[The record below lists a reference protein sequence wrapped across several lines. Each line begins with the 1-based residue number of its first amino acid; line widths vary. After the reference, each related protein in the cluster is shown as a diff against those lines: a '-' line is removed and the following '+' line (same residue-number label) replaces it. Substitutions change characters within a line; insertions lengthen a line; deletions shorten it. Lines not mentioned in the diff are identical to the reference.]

1 MREANFGKDFSGI
14 ERVGANLAC
23 ELNVLERR
31 QVLHKVVELEHEAD
45 VVTAVIRELLLVK
58 RAHLATVEHNR
69 ARRAGIHA
77 AEHVQK
83 RGLTRARRPDH
94 DDELAFF
101 DGKRHT
107 VDSGDLNLAH
117 LIDFANI
124 AELDK
129 RHADSSKYR
138 RLSHYSE
145 TSPLNALEV
154 GQEQRIAGVK
164 KEKAPGQITW
174 GLLAGVKRSEIGL

>member
-1 MREANFGKDFSGI
+1 MRKAHFGEHLGGI
-14 ERVGANLAC
+14 KGISADLAC
-23 ELNVLERR
+23 ELDVLERR
-31 QVLHKVVELEHEAD
+31 QVLHEVVKLEHEAD
-45 VVTAVIRELLLVK
+45 VVTAVIRELLLVE
-58 RAHLATVEHNR
+58 RAHLAPVEHNR

-83 RGLTRARRPDH
+83 RGLTRARWTNY
-94 DDELAFF
+94 DDELAFL
-101 DGKRHT
+101 DGERHT
-107 VDSGDLNLAH
+107 VDGGDLNFAH
-117 LIDFANI
+117 LIDFADI

-145 TSPLNALEV
+145 ISPLNALEV
-154 GQEQRIAGVK
+154 AQEQRITGVE